1 MILYS
6 TKHAG
11 FLNMSWSDTWQLW
24 VDFLSHV
31 LHQVSGHLS
40 SDVHQNSSFI
50 GGDLIDQHR
59 TGVSKNQLCV
69 VGFELGTVLR
79 EQNTTLRLSRLS
91 KDVAFCLTI
100 QITNVNFTFIML
112 PTKWDDTLA
121 FPEIRFLRNL
131 EKQPSATM
139 VRGAYISWK
148 TAQKIFK

>member
-1 MILYS
+1 
-6 TKHAG
+6 
-11 FLNMSWSDTWQLW
+11 MSWSDTWQLW

-100 QITNVNFTFIML
+100 QIYKCQLYLHYASNKMRRHFSFSRDQIFTELGEAAVSHYGQRSIYLLKDSTTNL
-112 PTKWDDTLA
+112 
-121 FPEIRFLRNL
+121 
-131 EKQPSATM
+131 
-139 VRGAYISWK
+139 
-148 TAQKIFK
+148 